1 MSRGSF
7 HAGLFRLPCDTRF
20 VRAAV
25 HDRYGSPEVVS
36 IGDVPVPAIGPDELL
51 VEVHATTVNQTDA
64 HYRAASPFP
73 VRVLTGLVRPKPRIW
88 GCEFA
93 GRVAAVGDAVSG
105 FAVDDRVFGYLEGR
119 FGAHAE
125 FLAVKADRLV
135 THIPEGCSYV
145 DAAPMTEASHYAKS
159 HLDHANVTRG
169 SHVLVYG
176 ASGGI
181 GTAAVQLAK
190 SAGAIVTAVCA
201 TDGVAMVTSLRPD
214 RVVDYTVS
222 DFTADDERYDV
233 IVDAWG
239 MLSFRRCARIMKP
252 RCLFTSTG
260 PGPHLQNLFLPVA
273 TRFSRRRV
281 VFRPPRFDRATL
293 DRFAAMMASGELRA
307 PIDRTYPLEQIVDA
321 YRYVESHRK
330 LGNVVIEVVVED
342 GAGPATSV

>member
-1 MSRGSF
+1 
-7 HAGLFRLPCDTRF
+7 

-25 HDRYGSPEVVS
+25 HDRYGPPEVVS
-36 IGDVPVPAIGPDELL
+36 IREVPVPSIGADELL

-64 HYRAASPFP
+64 HYRSATPFP
-73 VRVLTGLVRPKPRIW
+73 MRVLTGVVRPRPKIW

-93 GRVAAVGDAVSG
+93 GRVAAVGDSVSG
-105 FAVDDRVFGYLEGR
+105 FALDDRVFGYLEGR

-135 THIPEGCSYV
+135 THIPEGGSYV
-145 DAAPMTEASHYAKS
+145 DAAPMTESSHYAKS
-159 HLDHANVTRG
+159 HLDHANVTAG

-190 SAGAIVTAVCA
+190 SVGAVVTAVCG
-201 TDGVAMVTSLRPD
+201 TDGVALVTSLGPD
-214 RVVDYTVS
+214 RVIDYTVS
-222 DFTADDERYDV
+222 DFTDGDERYDV

-252 RCLFTSTG
+252 RGVFTSTG

-273 TRFSRRRV
+273 TRFSRKRV

-293 DRFAAMMASGELRA
+293 DRFAEMMASGELRA
-307 PIDRTYPLEQIVDA
+307 PIDRTYPLERIVEA

-330 LGNVVIEVVVED
+330 LGNVVIEVVTD
-342 GAGPATSV
+342 AGPSSTS